1 MSPDAS
7 NDLPTRVALLEEIIR
22 RIDQRLDRM
31 DQRIDRIE
39 QRIDRLNDRLDKQFY
54 WTLGG
59 FGSLLL
65 VMGALFWR
73 VNDIAIQLARMSG
86 H

>member
-31 DQRIDRIE
+31 DQRMDRIE
-39 QRIDRLNDRLDKQFY
+39 DRLEKQFY
-54 WTLGG
+54 WTLAG
-59 FGSLLL
+59 FGSLL
-65 VMGALFWR
+65 VAFGALFWR
-73 VNDIAIQLARMSG
+73 VNDIAIQVARIAG

>member
-31 DQRIDRIE
+31 DQRMDRIE
-39 QRIDRLNDRLDKQFY
+39 SRMDRIEDRLEKQFY
-54 WTLGG
+54 WTLAG
-59 FGSLLL
+59 FGSLL
-65 VMGALFWR
+65 VAIVALFWR
-73 VNDIAIQLARMSG
+73 ANDIAIQVARTSG